1 MKKVFIKLST
11 ILLEF
16 VLYSYVFMII
26 ENAEV
31 DLAFK
36 ASFILMLFT
45 RVIIPVYFSKN
56 SKKQKDV

>member
-1 MKKVFIKLST
+1 MKKVFVKVST

-16 VLYSYVFMII
+16 LLYSFVFVII

-36 ASFILMLFT
+36 ASFILMFFT
-45 RVIIPVYFSKN
+45 RVIIPLYFSKN